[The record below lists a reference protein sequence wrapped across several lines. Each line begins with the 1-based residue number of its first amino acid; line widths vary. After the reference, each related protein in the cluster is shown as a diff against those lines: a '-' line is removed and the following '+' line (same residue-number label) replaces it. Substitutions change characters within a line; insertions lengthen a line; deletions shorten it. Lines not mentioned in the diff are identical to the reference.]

1 LSFHYLF
8 VCPKRLKSRDALRM
22 PLIGLARKPNIENQ
36 NLVLVPRG
44 ELHRQLRS

>member
-1 LSFHYLF
+1 
-8 VCPKRLKSRDALRM
+8 M

-44 ELHRQLRS
+44 ELHRSFAAKEPFLQEVYPFLID